1 MLKQP
6 WVATAQ
12 NIANNFSKAI
22 LKRSLSVFQRLKV
35 KLVAVYEK
43 KNKKKRILVDIL
55 GTVIN

>member
-22 LKRSLSVFQRLKV
+22 LKRSLSVFHRLKV

-43 KNKKKRILVDIL
+43 KKTKKNEFLL
-55 GTVIN
+55 TFLEQ

>member
-22 LKRSLSVFQRLKV
+22 LKRSLSVFHRLKV

-43 KNKKKRILVDIL
+43 KKQKK
-55 GTVIN
+55 TNSC